1 MLVNTVFRKFTSE
14 LTKIDGK
21 SCNNIPEAVNKL
33 LYQPALAILVK
44 LGELNMTLVISLNK
58 FQSFITG

>member
-21 SCNNIPEAVNKL
+21 SCNNIPEEVNKL

-44 LGELNMTLVISLNK
+44 LSEINMIPLIILNK
-58 FQSFITG
+58 TQSFITG